1 MNNIR
6 FLYITDMLI
15 PADETPAILM
25 RWRGVNL
32 HKRTGEE
39 RRQ

>member
-15 PADETPAILM
+15 PTDKTPAILM
-25 RWRGVNL
+25 RWRKPIKL
-32 HKRTGEE
+32 SSD
-39 RRQ
+39 